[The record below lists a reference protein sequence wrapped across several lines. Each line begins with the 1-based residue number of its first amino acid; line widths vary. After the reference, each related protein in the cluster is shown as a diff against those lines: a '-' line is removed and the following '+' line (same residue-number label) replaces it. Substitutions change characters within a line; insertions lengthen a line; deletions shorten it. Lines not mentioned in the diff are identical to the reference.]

1 METLFSYKATC
12 NNNLLVT
19 QIIMA
24 ETLCRGEKFT
34 IILYSGFISPSQN
47 FYFEQVFLSSFFPS
61 THGIGKHKI
70 YHFKIFFSIRTS
82 QTK

>member
-34 IILYSGFISPSQN
+34 IYCIVVQN

-70 YHFKIFFSIRTS
+70 YHLKIIFSIRTS